1 MGRRRKQGSW
11 CGVGPNAREG
21 YGSCVSARAMK
32 ALAAFFGALL
42 LVAAFACDRTG
53 PGSSDAGNEARSG
66 TGGRGGAGGGG
77 ASPGGTGGG
86 GGAGTGGGPGGAGGA
101 GTGGAGTGGG
111 PGAERPADAPNAG
124 SADAGAADVNRT
136 DAAAMTIQ
144 PPQYPPVGIGTCAPG
159 CADLRAR
166 YADALLRAQS
176 CTGASACAFKAPGSL
191 GCGGC
196 EVWVTDLGEVAPL
209 ANQFN
214 QMGCY
219 GCYFGFADGKRC
231 HAIGCPDLFEAMC
244 PVSASGRGS
253 CTNNMNITC
262 PDDAMNGA
270 PCNRKGFYCT
280 RGNSICLCHFSSPN
294 WMCSGA

>member
-1 MGRRRKQGSW
+1 
-11 CGVGPNAREG
+11 
-21 YGSCVSARAMK
+21 MK
-32 ALAAFFGALL
+32 AFAALFVALF
-42 LVAAFACDRTG
+42 LVAGLACDRSG
-53 PGSSDAGNEARSG
+53 PGSSDAGNDARLG
-66 TGGRGGAGGGG
+66 TGGRGG
-77 ASPGGTGGG
+77 TGGG
-86 GGAGTGGGPGGAGGA
+86 GQAPGGAG
-101 GTGGAGTGGG
+101 GTGGG
-111 PGAERPADAPNAG
+111 PGAERPADGPNRLDMNAG
-124 SADAGAADVNRT
+124 GADAGAADVNRT

-144 PPQYPPVGIGTCAPG
+144 PPRYPPVGTGSCAPG

-176 CTGASACAFKAPGSL
+176 CSGVSACAFKAPGSL

-196 EVWVTDLGEVAPL
+196 EVWVSDLSEVAPL

-219 GCYFGFADGKRC
+219 GCYFDGPGGENRC
-231 HAIGCPDLFEAMC
+231 HIIGCPDLFEAMC

>member
-1 MGRRRKQGSW
+1 VVRCRAECAR
-11 CGVGPNAREG
+11 GVQLLRVGA
-21 YGSCVSARAMK
+21 AMK
-32 ALAAFFGALL
+32 AFATL
-42 LVAAFACDRTG
+42 LVPLFLVAGFACDRSG
-53 PGSSDAGNEARSG
+53 PGSSDAGNDARSG

-77 ASPGGTGGG
+77 PAPGVTGGTGGG
-86 GGAGTGGGPGGAGGA
+86 AGAVGGAGGAGGA

-111 PGAERPADAPNAG
+111 PGAERSADGPNAG
-124 SADAGAADVNRT
+124 GADAGAGDVTRT
-136 DAAAMTIQ
+136 DAVAMTIQ
-144 PPQYPPVGIGTCAPG
+144 PPKYPPTGTGSCAPG
-159 CADLRAR
+159 CANLRAR

-176 CTGASACAFKAPGSL
+176 CTGVSACAFKAPGSL

-196 EVWVTDLGEVAPL
+196 EVWVSDLSEVAPL

-219 GCYFGFADGKRC
+219 GCYFDGPGGENRC
-231 HAIGCPDLFEAMC
+231 HIIGCPDLFEAMC

-253 CTNNMNITC
+253 CTNNMNIAC

-270 PCNRKGFYCT
+270 PCSRKGFYCT
-280 RGNSICLCHFSSPN
+280 RGNSVCLCHFSSPN

>member
-1 MGRRRKQGSW
+1 MNRMD
-11 CGVGPNAREG
+11 GP
-21 YGSCVSARAMK
+21 AMTI
-32 ALAAFFGALL
+32 APP
-42 LVAAFACDRTG
+42 RY
-53 PGSSDAGNEARSG
+53 P
-66 TGGRGGAGGGG
+66 
-77 ASPGGTGGG
+77 P
-86 GGAGTGGGPGGAGGA
+86 AGTG
-101 GTGGAGTGGG
+101 
-111 PGAERPADAPNAG
+111 
-124 SADAGAADVNRT
+124 S
-136 DAAAMTIQ
+136 
-144 PPQYPPVGIGTCAPG
+144 CAPG

-196 EVWVTDLGEVAPL
+196 EVWVTDLSEVAPL

-219 GCYFGFADGKRC
+219 GCYFDGPGGENRC
-231 HAIGCPDLFEAMC
+231 HIIGCPDLFESMC

-253 CTNNMNITC
+253 CTNSMNIPC

-270 PCNRKGFYCT
+270 PCSRKGFYCT
-280 RGNSICLCHFSSPN
+280 RGNAICLCHFTSPN

>member
-1 MGRRRKQGSW
+1 L
-11 CGVGPNAREG
+11 
-21 YGSCVSARAMK
+21 RAAAVMK
-32 ALAAFFGALL
+32 ASAAL
-42 LVAAFACDRTG
+42 LVALFLVAGFAGDRSG
-53 PGSSDAGNEARSG
+53 PGSSDAGNDARSG

-77 ASPGGTGGG
+77 QAPVGTGGTGGG
-86 GGAGTGGGPGGAGGA
+86 AGASGGAGGAGGA

-111 PGAERPADAPNAG
+111 PGAERPADGPNRVDMNAG
-124 SADAGAADVNRT
+124 GADAGAAEVNRT
-136 DAAAMTIQ
+136 DAVAMTIQ
-144 PPQYPPVGIGTCAPG
+144 PPRYPPAGTGSCAPG
-159 CADLRAR
+159 CAGLRAR

-176 CTGASACAFKAPGSL
+176 CSGVSACAFKAPGSL

-196 EVWVTDLGEVAPL
+196 EVWVSDLSEVAPL

-219 GCYFGFADGKRC
+219 GCYFDGPGGENRC
-231 HAIGCPDLFEAMC
+231 HIIGCPDLFEAMC